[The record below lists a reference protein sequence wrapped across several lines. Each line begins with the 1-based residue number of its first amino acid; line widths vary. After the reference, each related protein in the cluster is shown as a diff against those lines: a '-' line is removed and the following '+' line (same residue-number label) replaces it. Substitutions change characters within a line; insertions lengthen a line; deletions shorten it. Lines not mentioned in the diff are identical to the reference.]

1 MTFTCISITAFT
13 LSPSFSFSFSF
24 SLSFA
29 PPVLN
34 PPASAVSMS
43 VSTRNIRDRVRHPAR
58 RCSRKCRSRSPG
70 PIFTSVAPACRN
82 ASETSSI
89 MTFALASAA
98 VTLPEV
104 PLPSLAGQD
113 ALSAAPSRWIDSNA
127 AASVGALFA
136 RTLRTSNH
144 SPDPLFTWTSECS
157 SSNTS
162 SSSSPGG
169 DGSNAR
175 SVCVTC
181 ATRIPGRTV
190 DDPFSPAAAAAD
202 ALHGAGETNGFR
214 RCASFTARTIFLNPA
229 RSSSRPTRR
238 RAPSVTTAPPC
249 RASTSR
255 ASTSILIV
263 AASSFVV
270 VVVVV
275 VVVVPV
281 AAAGTHPNTN
291 DGGVSCVGSRS
302 DAAST
307 TPRAANDASV
317 ARRSCFG

>member
-1 MTFTCISITAFT
+1 
-13 LSPSFSFSFSF
+13 
-24 SLSFA
+24 
-29 PPVLN
+29 
-34 PPASAVSMS
+34 
-43 VSTRNIRDRVRHPAR
+43 
-58 RCSRKCRSRSPG
+58 
-70 PIFTSVAPACRN
+70 
-82 ASETSSI
+82 

-190 DDPFSPAAAAAD
+190 DDPFSPGRRRRGRAPRRRRDERLPSVRELHRADDLFEPRAVLVASDAPSRAVGDDGAALPREHLARLDVDFDRRGFIVRRRRRRRRRRRPRGRRGDAPQHERRRGVVRRESKRRGVDDAA
-202 ALHGAGETNGFR
+202 R
-214 RCASFTARTIFLNPA
+214 RER
-229 RSSSRPTRR
+229 RVR
-238 RAPSVTTAPPC
+238 RAPVVLRMKNFAHPGFGDVFRGRGRRGSWNVNRRGSWNVNRRGGFLRFFRFPRLLALVALASLLALAP
-249 RASTSR
+249 RLFR
-255 ASTSILIV
+255 RRRRLR
-263 AASSFVV
+263 
-270 VVVVV
+270 
-275 VVVVPV
+275 
-281 AAAGTHPNTN
+281 GR
-291 DGGVSCVGSRS
+291 GGGPFLRL
-302 DAAST
+302 
-307 TPRAANDASV
+307 
-317 ARRSCFG
+317 